1 MKTSDPVD
9 NTVSVFSTRQWTRRI
24 TRWNANATVLHFQV
38 QGICSI
44 EKTLL
49 AADTAAGKI
58 KIVSSLSGTRK
69 FLKMLGNLSDT
80 FGIHAKGQSTKK
92 NNARAS

>member
-1 MKTSDPVD
+1 MKTSDLVD
-9 NTVSVFSTRQWTRRI
+9 NAVSVFSARQWTRRI
-24 TRWNANATVLHFQV
+24 TRWNATVLHFQV

-58 KIVSSLSGTRK
+58 KIVSGLSGTRK